1 MNFRHAFSVLFLI
14 SICFIATFA
23 RTDAIGSVRV
33 QQPGGAVQVYQD
45 VSYRLIY
52 QGLRVTS
59 KTGETTLMIDHANC
73 AYQGYVEHCV
83 PYGVKLSRET
93 STRPLEVKSG
103 NIYVNPTK
111 QQHQL
116 PNSSTQI
123 PPHGIVGTIVTK
135 TGVSISL
142 NGTIDQFEP
151 VPL

>member
-1 MNFRHAFSVLFLI
+1 MNVRHALSVLSLI
-14 SICFIATFA
+14 SICFISTLA

-33 QQPGGAVQVYQD
+33 EQPDGAVRVYQG

-73 AYQGYVEHCV
+73 AYEGYVEHCV
-83 PYGVKLSRET
+83 PYGVKLSREAT
-93 STRPLEVKSG
+93 TRPLEVKSG

-111 QQHQL
+111 EKHQL
-116 PNSSTQI
+116 PNSSTQL

-135 TGVSISL
+135 TGVNISL

>member
-1 MNFRHAFSVLFLI
+1 MKYRHAFSVLFLI
-14 SICFIATFA
+14 SICFVSMSA

-33 QQPGGAVQVYQD
+33 QQPSGTVQVYQD
-45 VSYRLIY
+45 VSYKLIH
-52 QGLRVTS
+52 QALRVMS
-59 KTGETTLMIDHANC
+59 KDGEATLIIDHANC

-83 PYGVKLSRET
+83 PYGVKLAREA

-103 NIYVNPTK
+103 NIYVNPTNEV
-111 QQHQL
+111 HQL

-123 PPHGIVGTIVTK
+123 PARGIIGTIVTK

-142 NGTIDQFEP
+142 NGTIDHFEP